1 MQERQSGSPQAA
13 STAAAES
20 TAVYSAD
27 YVIIGS
33 GAVGMAFADILVSES
48 DATVVIVDRYAKPGG
63 HWNVAYP
70 FVELH
75 QPAAF
80 YGVSSKELSGGR
92 SEPGGLNAGLG
103 ELATG
108 AQVSAYFEDVMRY
121 QFLPSGRVQYFP
133 SCEYR
138 GEGQCVS
145 LVSGKQFSVQADK
158 KFIDCTHLNTEVPS
172 THTPNFH
179 VEDGVQFIPLNDL
192 PRVTQAPEGYVVIG
206 AGKTGIDA
214 CLWLLDRGV
223 QADEITW
230 IMPRDAWLLDRK
242 NTQVTQEFFFDTM
255 GAYASQMES
264 LAAAD
269 SLDDL
274 CARLE
279 KSGYFLRIDENVT
292 PTMFHA
298 ATISQA
304 EIEALRRIRN
314 VVRLG
319 RVQTISPTQIVLEKG
334 VINTSSKALHV
345 DCSASAIGNVELKPI
360 FDGDVITPQMVRPY
374 QPVFSAALIA
384 HVELN
389 YAEQEQKNKLCAP
402 VPLPNHVSDFLRFT
416 AVALSNQFQWNQQ
429 PELREWIAENR
440 LDGPSKLAQSVEP
453 YEVDKLAVLQR
464 IGNAVPAAAANLPKL
479 LASL

>member
-1 MQERQSGSPQAA
+1 MQDIHSATQAQA
-13 STAAAES
+13 PTDIE
-20 TAVYSAD
+20 AD
-27 YVIIGS
+27 YVVIGS
-33 GAVGMAFADILVSES
+33 GAVGMAFADILVTQSN
-48 DATVVIVDRYAKPGG
+48 ATIAIVDRYAKPGG

-138 GEGQCVS
+138 GEGRCVS
-145 LVSGKQFSVQADK
+145 LVSGKEFSVRATK

-179 VEDGVQFIPLNDL
+179 VDDDVQFMPLNDL
-192 PRVTQAPEGYVVIG
+192 PRVTQAPKGYVVIG

-223 QADEITW
+223 NADEITW
-230 IMPRDAWLLDRK
+230 IVPRDAWLLDRK

-255 GAYASQMES
+255 GAYAAQMES
-264 LAAAD
+264 LAEAD

-279 KSGYFLRIDENVT
+279 EAGYFVRIDQAVT
-292 PTMFHA
+292 PSMFHA

-304 EIEALRRIRN
+304 EIAELRRIRN

-319 RVQTISPTQIVLEKG
+319 RVQSISQSQIVLEKG
-334 VINTSSKALHV
+334 VLPTGSGVLHV
-345 DCSASAIGNVELKPI
+345 DCSASAIGNVTLKPV
-360 FDGDVITPQMVRPY
+360 FAGDVITPQMVRPY
-374 QPVFSAALIA
+374 QPVFSAALVA
-384 HVELN
+384 YVELN
-389 YAEQEQKNKLCAP
+389 YANEEHKNRLCAP
-402 VPLPNHVSDFLRFT
+402 VPLPNHVGDFLRFT
-416 AVALSNQFQWNQQ
+416 AVALANQFEWNKE
-429 PELREWIAENR
+429 PKLREWIAGNR
-440 LDGPSKLAQSVEP
+440 LDGPSKLAQGVEP
-453 YEVDKLAVLQR
+453 HEVEKLAVLQR
-464 IGNAVPAAAANLPKL
+464 IGKAVPAAAANLPRL
-479 LASL
+479 MASLL